1 MTHSDAQLDG
11 LAAGV
16 QELLARDLGAEISP
30 SAFGN
35 EAIYLSKELGCSWA
49 VHTSTLEWV
58 LDRKNRTVGVSRGA
72 RTLTARSRKY
82 ARRSAPACMSGKA
95 EDALS
100 LTARSSASQFPL
112 ALSSLSVEPATY
124 SRIARL
130 MQNSAR
136 FVL

>member
-1 MTHSDAQLDG
+1 MAC
-11 LAAGV
+11 AAGV
-16 QELLARDLGAEISP
+16 QELLARDLGAESGT

-35 EAIYLSKELGCSWA
+35 KAIYLSKELGCSWT

-58 LDRKNRTVGVSRGA
+58 LDRKNPTVGVSRGT

-100 LTARSSASQFPL
+100 LTARSSASQFTL
-112 ALSSLSVEPATY
+112 ALSSLSVELATY
-124 SRIARL
+124 SRIERL
-130 MQNSAR
+130 MQKCAR
-136 FVL
+136 LVL